1 MVQLKPYKTTDS
13 CTCALYN
20 KTVGEFS
27 RNNDSRLDYGG
38 KRMSQ
43 DFKKIVIENSDS
55 IVQMWMSEINS
66 LKQDNYTANI
76 SDELFEST
84 NREFV
89 NVIFTSIKNQ
99 GSVKVVEDFS
109 EKIINLGWPLSYITD
124 GLQVFRRVSV
134 DYILGQS
141 VKVDSAHISDVMKS
155 VDVWVEP
162 LIRQLVNEY
171 SGSWEHIVSLQRVA
185 LQELSAPL
193 IPVMDRITVMP
204 LIGTIDTERA
214 KLIMENLLEG
224 VIKHNSEV
232 VLIDI
237 TGVPVVDTMVA
248 HHIIQAAEAVRLIG
262 STCILVGIRPEIA
275 QTIVNLG
282 IDLGKFPTKSSLRK
296 GFTRALEITNRKVI
310 DLEDNDESIE
320 KMIESLRGE

>member
-1 MVQLKPYKTTDS
+1 MDQ
-13 CTCALYN
+13 
-20 KTVGEFS
+20 
-27 RNNDSRLDYGG
+27 
-38 KRMSQ
+38 Q
-43 DFKKIVIENSDS
+43 FKKIVIDNSDT
-55 IVQMWMSEINS
+55 IVQMWMNEIDS
-66 LKQDNYTANI
+66 LKEGNYTASI

-89 NVIFTSIKNQ
+89 NVIFSSIKNQ
-99 GSVKVVEDFS
+99 GSTTAVEDFS
-109 EKIINLGWPLSYITD
+109 ERIINLGWPLSYITD
-124 GLQVFRRVSV
+124 GLQVFRRMTV
-134 DYILGQS
+134 DYILDQS
-141 VKVDSAHISDVMKS
+141 DQVNSEFFSSVLAS
-155 VDVWVEP
+155 VDLWVEP
-162 LIRQLVNEY
+162 IIRQLVNEY

-193 IPVMDRITVMP
+193 IPVMDKITVMP
-204 LIGTIDTERA
+204 LVGTIDTERA

-296 GFTRALEITNRKVI
+296 GFTSALEITNRKIVN
-310 DLEDNDESIE
+310 LEGQDEDIE
-320 KMIESLRGE
+320 KMIKSLSGE

>member
-1 MVQLKPYKTTDS
+1 MDRKFK
-13 CTCALYN
+13 AL
-20 KTVGEFS
+20 V
-27 RNNDSRLDYGG
+27 LD
-38 KRMSQ
+38 
-43 DFKKIVIENSDS
+43 NSDQ
-55 IVQMWMSEINS
+55 IVEMWLKKVES
-66 LKQDNYTANI
+66 LKDGNYTSNI
-76 SDELFEST
+76 SYDLFENT

-89 NVIFTSIKNQ
+89 NVIFTSVRDH
-99 GSVKVVEDFS
+99 GSTKLMEEFS

-124 GLQVFRRVSV
+124 GLQAFRKVTI
-134 DYILGQS
+134 DYLLENLDQ
-141 VKVDSAHISDVMKS
+141 VDSNYFSQILKS
-155 VDVWVEP
+155 VDQWAEP

-193 IPVMDRITVMP
+193 IPVMDKITVMP
-204 LIGTIDTERA
+204 LIGTIDTDRA

-224 VIKHNSEV
+224 VIAHNSEV

-262 STCILVGIRPEIA
+262 ATCILVGIRPEIS

-282 IDLGKFPTKSSLRK
+282 IDLGAFPTKSSLKK
-296 GFTRALEITNRKVI
+296 GFMRALELTNRKVI
-310 DLEDNDESIE
+310 DVKEESE
-320 KMIESLRGE
+320 GIESLIKAMKQGE

>member
-1 MVQLKPYKTTDS
+1 MDQK
-13 CTCALYN
+13 
-20 KTVGEFS
+20 F
-27 RNNDSRLDYGG
+27 
-38 KRMSQ
+38 KR
-43 DFKKIVIENSDS
+43 IAVENSDA
-55 IVQMWMSEINS
+55 IVQMWVEEINS
-66 LKQDNYTANI
+66 LKDGNYTATI

-89 NVIFTSIKNQ
+89 NVIFTSITNQ
-99 GSVKVVEDFS
+99 GSSKAVEDFS

-124 GLQVFRRVSV
+124 GLQVFRRVTV
-134 DYILGQS
+134 DYILSQS
-141 VKVDSAHISDVMKS
+141 SKVDSEFFSNVLES
-155 VDVWVEP
+155 VDAWVEP

-193 IPVMDRITVMP
+193 IPVMDKITIMP

-232 VLIDI
+232 VLMDI

-282 IDLGKFPTKSSLRK
+282 IDLGKFPTKSTLKK
-296 GFTRALEITNRKVI
+296 GFTSALEITNRKVV
-310 DLEDNDESIE
+310 DLEKKAENIE
-320 KMIESLRGE
+320 KMIDSLQGE